1 MLKRF
6 DFMKNVLLLLAI
18 STLIIKS
25 ESGFSQVATEKTIF
39 NCSANLVLDQFND
52 SEIVMLNNISY
63 AKPGGTNIAP
73 DPSYVDDCIKE
84 STCSKDGSDLKYDIY
99 YPATH
104 DYPGC
109 ALPIIFLI
117 HPGGFSEC
125 SNKEQLGMDL
135 YCKEFAKRGFIAVNV
150 EYRRGRV
157 MDASRAPDNRGK
169 TSASYMLSLYRAFQ
183 DLRGAIKSMIQMQNN
198 GEFPGFSFD
207 QNNIFVGGAG
217 TTAMNVAYYN
227 QEMMDM
233 IVPDMKNYL
242 GSINADF
249 YYGDS
254 TINYSIKGVLNL
266 WGVMVIP
273 FNPAFQSYFT
283 NPSQPLAPIIMFH
296 GSKDNI
302 ADYYVDNMYYS
313 DAPYNTD
320 NTCLLDGASSYT
332 IKNPNKDKPDLQS
345 YGSLK
350 IYQAFKKQL
359 RVPCELYVDC
369 GMRHGLET
377 TSGFGLNTTD
387 KPTVQKYIV
396 QRATTFFQAVVNNKA
411 SSIKASSFFN
421 CQNYRS
427 ACIFKDNNDNCSSE
441 LSCRTKTAL
450 AKSDAGMAPTEICTI
465 KKNMQMVHVS
475 FFAAGASVV
484 EIFNTNG
491 TLIKTQKGNALDVF
505 INVSDLKQDVYFIKV
520 TQQGKGTQAATIGI

>member
-1 MLKRF
+1 MRKVILILT
-6 DFMKNVLLLLAI
+6 VSL
-18 STLIIKS
+18 LIIKTKNV
-25 ESGFSQVATEKTIF
+25 SGQAATSKTIF
-39 NCSANLVLDQFND
+39 NCSANLVLDQFSD
-52 SEIVMLNNISY
+52 SEIVKLNNISY
-63 AKPGGTNIAP
+63 AKTGATNIAP
-73 DPSYVDDCIKE
+73 DPSFAEDCPRE
-84 STCSKDGSDLKYDIY
+84 LSCTKDGSELKFDIY
-99 YPATH
+99 YPSSH
-104 DYPGC
+104 NYSGC
-109 ALPIIFLI
+109 ALPVIFLI

-125 SNKEQLGMDL
+125 SNKEQLGMEQ
-135 YCKEFAKRGFIAVNV
+135 YCREFAKRGFIAVNV
-150 EYRRGRV
+150 EYRRGRI

-183 DLRGAIKSMIQMQNN
+183 DLRGAIKSMIQMQND
-198 GEFPGFSFD
+198 GMFPDFIFD
-207 QNNIFVGGAG
+207 ENNIFVGGAG

-233 IVPDMKNYL
+233 IVPNMKNYL

-254 TINYSIKGVLNL
+254 TLNYSIKGVMNL

-273 FNPAFQSYFT
+273 FNPAFQNYFT

-302 ADYYVDNMYYS
+302 ADYYIDDMYYS

-320 NTCLLDGASSYT
+320 NTCLLDGASNYS
-332 IKNPNKDKPDLQS
+332 IKNPNGNKPDLRS

-387 KPTVQKYIV
+387 KSEVQKYIV
-396 QRATTFFQAVVNNKA
+396 QRASTFFQAVVNNKA
-411 SSIKASSFFN
+411 SSIKATSFFSCRN
-421 CQNYRS
+421 NRYGCN
-427 ACIFKDNNDNCSSE
+427 FKDNNDSCSSE
-441 LSCRTKTAL
+441 LSCQKKSSL
-450 AKSDAGMAPTEICTI
+450 AKDESGMAPTEICTI
-465 KKNMQMVHVS
+465 QKNYQTLHIS
-475 FFAAGASVV
+475 FFATGPSVV
-484 EIFNTNG
+484 EIYNTNG
-491 TLIKTQKGNALDVF
+491 TLLKSQKGNAPDVF
-505 INVSDLKQDVYFIKV
+505 VNVSDLKQGVYFVKV
-520 TQQGKGTQAATIGI
+520 LQGQGTQSATIGM